1 MESTPQAQ
9 WDMSVVPAVPITTYV
24 HYLWFQRIPQKKVVN
39 WDHQQQH
46 HHHHQRQQQQLK
58 RGLDY
63 LKHLKLS

>member
-24 HYLWFQRIPQKKVVN
+24 HLWFQRIPQQNVVN
-39 WDHQQQH
+39 WD
-46 HHHHQRQQQQLK
+46 HHHQRQQQLK
-58 RGLDY
+58 QGLDY